1 MTGARYCAS
10 FLAPALC
17 LAILASPGNAVAGSC
32 AEELIQALDEVDETL
47 LLDVGIAILDP
58 GVDEEADV
66 EELEKR
72 GVFPYLRNSEV
83 RWIPFELK
91 NTLEMSG
98 FWGAVRVVPDATA
111 AVDLV
116 VGGEIVKSTGKDLV
130 LRIHAEDSTG
140 RVWVRDRKY
149 KFEANPNAYEDPDE
163 AIVEVEEPFC
173 ELYNEIAND
182 LLRDLQKLDKDEI
195 ATIRTV
201 TELKFAEDLAPD
213 AFAGFLERDRKGRYS
228 VERLPSEDDPMVA
241 RLLRVRETDY
251 EFIDT
256 LNEYYAD
263 FCNQMDSSYDVWRA
277 YSYEEQL
284 ALEKVRRKARNRKI
298 LGALL
303 LFGGAIAGAEGG
315 SSAVA
320 DVAADAAQIAGGLL
334 IVSGIAKGQDI
345 KGHKESL
352 RELAGSLDAEV
363 EPILDEVEG
372 RTLELSGSAETQYA
386 EFRRLLREIF
396 ATEVGLPLDA
406 DGVAPT
412 TQAP

>member
-1 MTGARYCAS
+1 MTGARDHAS
-10 FLAPALC
+10 LLAPALC
-17 LAILASPGNAVAGSC
+17 LAILASPGHAVAGSC
-32 AEELIQALDEVDETL
+32 AEELIQALDEVDEAL

-58 GVDEEADV
+58 GLDEEAEV

-72 GVFPYLRNSEV
+72 GVFPYLRKSEV

-91 NTLEMSG
+91 NTLETSG

-130 LRIHAEDSTG
+130 LQIHAEDSTG
-140 RVWVRDRKY
+140 RVWIRDRKY
-149 KFEANPNAYEDPDE
+149 KSEANPNAYEDADE

-182 LLRDLQKLDKDEI
+182 LLLDMQKLDPDEI
-195 ATIRTV
+195 ASVRTV

-228 VERLPSEDDPMVA
+228 VERLPAEDDPMVA
-241 RLLRVRETDY
+241 RVLRVRETDY

-256 LNEYYAD
+256 LNEYYAG

-284 ALEKVRRKARNRKI
+284 ALEKVRRKARTRKI

-303 LFGGAIAGAEGG
+303 LFGGAVAGSE
-315 SSAVA
+315 SSSSVA

-396 ATEVGLPLDA
+396 ASEVGLPLDA
-406 DGVAPT
+406 DGVTPT
-412 TQAP
+412 TQDP